1 MVLQVSNGS
10 DGIISLFNVSLVA
23 LMNIIMERI
32 FKSKSEKLVSSLEF
46 KCYGTNYG
54 FVGTP
59 RAGDTTSGVEESW
72 TNFFNFKIFLKS
84 ALFHVPSD
92 DFNNIVRLISNLNL
106 VESISIPVVSL
117 SDIATI
123 EIVLCVVVMTK
134 VVGWI
139 DERTSHTRSYIKFI

>member
-10 DGIISLFNVSLVA
+10 DGIISLFNVSLIA

-32 FKSKSEKLVSSLEF
+32 FKSKSEKLVSSFEF
-46 KCYGTNYG
+46 KCYGTNNS

-59 RAGDTTSGVEESW
+59 WAGNTTSGVEEPW
-72 TNFFNFKIFLKS
+72 TNFFNFKIFFKS

-92 DFNNIVRLISNLNL
+92 NFNNIVRLISNLNL
-106 VESISIPVVSL
+106 METISIPVVSL
-117 SDIATI
+117 SNISTI

-134 VVGWI
+134 VIGWI
-139 DERTSHTRSYIKFI
+139 DERISHTRSYIKFI